1 MYLRCFGLLAIL
13 PFIIYKSSAQ
23 QVVSKTGNELSLL
36 DSVYDKIM
44 RLYVEKNEPAKL
56 IRTGIEATLSS
67 LDPFSSYLTADEAK
81 EFHMMISGKLGGTGL
96 VIRSVDGQIMV
107 SQIFKGYP
115 ADKAGILAGD
125 IILEADGITLEGKS
139 IFDVFPILR
148 GTPGSTVKLL
158 IQRPGGKTT
167 EMKTLQREEI
177 TISSV
182 PYYGIL
188 EGGIG
193 YILLTSETEHCS
205 DDVRMALMDMKSRR
219 ELKGLILDLRYNTG
233 GLLKEAV
240 KIVNLFIDK
249 GKPVISEKGRSS
261 DTTYYSSEEAVD
273 TKTPLAILVNGS
285 TISSAEIITGAL
297 QDHDR
302 AVVIGNKTFGKGMV
316 QQLYDLP
323 TGEILRITVSYYYT
337 PSGRCIQKKTYSVK
351 KEGIIIPDSLKI
363 IFRTSNGRKVI
374 DHDGISPDFELP
386 EQPLAAITNELI
398 GNELSNN
405 FVFRFATE
413 YCSGHRTIA
422 PAASFTLSDAEYRRF
437 IDFLKDKNFS
447 YTTHS
452 ETKISE
458 LKSAALQEGYWDGI
472 QPVFAAMQSQMKK
485 EKEKDLIR
493 FKDQIKELLEEEI
506 VLHRYYQWGRIENS
520 LKNDSGVKK
529 AKEVFTDRSSYAH
542 TLGK

>member
-1 MYLRCFGLLAIL
+1 MPLRRFSLLAIL
-13 PFIIYKSSAQ
+13 SFIICKSSAQ
-23 QVVSKTGNELSLL
+23 QAVPKIDNELSLL
-36 DSVYDKIM
+36 DTVYSKII
-44 RLYVEKNEPAKL
+44 RLYVERNEPSNL
-56 IRTGIEATLSS
+56 MRTGIEAALNS
-67 LDPFSSYLTADEAK
+67 LDPYSAYLTADEAK
-81 EFHMMISGKLGGTGL
+81 EFRMMISGKLGGTGL

-125 IILEADGITLEGKS
+125 IMLEADGVSLKGKS
-139 IFDVFPILR
+139 IFDVFPLLR
-148 GTPGSTVKLL
+148 GTPGSTVKVM
-158 IQRPGGKTT
+158 IQRPGEKTT
-167 EMKTLQREEI
+167 EIKTLQREEI

-188 EGGIG
+188 EGDIG

-205 DDVRMALMDMKSRR
+205 DDVKKALMDMKSRR
-219 ELKGLILDLRYNTG
+219 ALKGLVLDLRYNTG

-249 GKPVISEKGRSS
+249 GNPVIREKGRFS
-261 DTTYYSSEEAVD
+261 DTTYYSNEDAVD
-273 TKTPLAILVNGS
+273 TKTPLALLVNSS

-323 TGEILRITVSYYYT
+323 TGEILKITVSYYYT
-337 PSGRCIQKKTYSVK
+337 PSGRCIQKKTYSLK
-351 KEGIIIPDSLKI
+351 KEGVIIPDSLKN
-363 IFRTSNGRKVI
+363 IFRTANGRKVI
-374 DHDGISPDFELP
+374 DHDGINPDFELP
-386 EQPLAAITNELI
+386 EQSPAAITRELI

-405 FVFRFATE
+405 LVFRFATD
-413 YCSGHRTIA
+413 YCSRHRSIA
-422 PAASFTLSDAEYRRF
+422 AATSFTLSDAEYHQF
-437 IDFLKDKNFS
+437 IDFLKDKDFS

-452 ETKISE
+452 ENKINE
-458 LKSAALQEGYWDGI
+458 LKTAALQEGYWDGL
-472 QPVFAAMQSQMKK
+472 QPVFAAMQSQIKK
-485 EKEKDLIR
+485 EREKDLIR

-520 LKNDSGVKK
+520 LKNDPGVKK
-529 AKEVFTDRSSYAH
+529 AKEIFTDGNSYTH